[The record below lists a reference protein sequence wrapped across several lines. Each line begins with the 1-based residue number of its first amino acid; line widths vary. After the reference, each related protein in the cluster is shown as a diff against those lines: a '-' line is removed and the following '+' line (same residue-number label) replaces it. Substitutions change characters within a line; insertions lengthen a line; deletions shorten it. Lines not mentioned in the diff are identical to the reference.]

1 MSQILVVDASIV
13 VDLLARFQ
21 PQPIEEVLWA
31 EGVHM
36 AAPELLDV
44 EVVNALRKLDR
55 IGVVPERRR
64 STLIAT
70 FQALPI
76 RKYRHDVLLPE
87 IWTLRKNVTAY
98 DAAYVVLARLLQAP
112 LVTRDRKLA
121 TAPGLG
127 DLSVIVPRIEH

>member
-21 PQPIEEVLWA
+21 PQPIEEILWA

-36 AAPELLDV
+36 AAPELLGV

-55 IGVVPERRR
+55 IGVVPKRRR
-64 STLIAT
+64 STLVAT

-76 RKYRHDVLLPE
+76 RQYRHDALLST
-87 IWTLRKNVTAY
+87 IWALRQNLTAY
-98 DAAYVVLARLLQAP
+98 DAAYVALARVLQAP
-112 LVTRDRKLA
+112 LVTRDHKLA
-121 TAPGLG
+121 AAPALG
-127 DLSVIVPRIEH
+127 IRLITP